1 MQLVDCCA
9 SRKREKEE
17 EEQQQRLLK
26 ANAVNMVNFERR
38 PSPVWERATTRWV
51 LTPYLPGYLPY
62 KSGRPREIERPL
74 RVKERASE
82 RETHCPAQLDAC
94 VHIVASIPPR
104 FVWCVL

>member
-51 LTPYLPGYLPY
+51 LTPYY
-62 KSGRPREIERPL
+62 
-74 RVKERASE
+74 
-82 RETHCPAQLDAC
+82 
-94 VHIVASIPPR
+94 
-104 FVWCVL
+104 